1 MRARLTKVQ
10 MQMLL
15 DGKPV
20 TNGRLKFAL
29 PEGESETRKVLRSM
43 VENEDLRK
51 QYAIFLDMSELAIVV
66 EEYK

>member
-20 TNGRLKFAL
+20 TNGRVKFAL
-29 PEGESETRKVLRSM
+29 PEGNSETRKVLRSM

>member
-15 DGKPV
+15 DGKAV
-20 TNGRLKFAL
+20 TNGRQKFAL
-29 PEGESETRKVLRSM
+29 PEGNSETRKILRSM